1 MMTSSHA
8 TLNQP
13 FLFLCL
19 ATIGVSIILIVVL
32 PIGVCIVQLVVLIF
46 DTIVLQAALNKIS
59 AGDKEEGVY
68 FLQ

>member
-8 TLNQP
+8 HQH

-19 ATIGVSIILIVVL
+19 AIIILIVVL
-32 PIGVCIVQLVVLIF
+32 PIIGVQLIVLIF
-46 DTIVLQAALNKIS
+46 DTIVLQAALHKAS
-59 AGDKEEGVY
+59 AGDNEEGVY